1 MDTSTKATMMNMEE
15 VRHEPVDQ
23 HCRSVMGV
31 KLKSA
36 LILLFVV
43 TLLLE
48 CANLTLT
55 TKCETHLDASS
66 ALKTLISTTADQSF
80 SLSDLMLKLEQ
91 REESLNTTTLSTS
104 VRVVRSL
111 CTLQREFLL
120 EMSDKRINVCTYQGR
135 VRVDLR
141 QFLNGRATIKGIFFN
156 TKELLSLRKLMPLI
170 KGEVDRQ
177 LTHHPDSITPQ
188 PVSTL
193 CTLRKDFFL
202 EMSDKRVNVCTYQ
215 HRVRVD
221 VRQFLNGFGTR
232 KGIFL
237 STRKLLSLRKLLPLI
252 QDEVDRQTT
261 YDAI

>member
-1 MDTSTKATMMNMEE
+1 MDTSTKTTMMDMEE
-15 VRHEPVDQ
+15 VRHKPVD
-23 HCRSVMGV
+23 RRGRNVMGV
-31 KLKSA
+31 KLKTA

-55 TKCETHLDASS
+55 TKCETHSDASS

-91 REESLNTTTLSTS
+91 REESPNTTTLPTS
-104 VRVVRSL
+104 VRVARSL

-135 VRVDLR
+135 VRVELR

-156 TKELLSLRKLMPLI
+156 TEELLSLRKLIPLI
-170 KGEVDRQ
+170 KREVDRQ
-177 LTHHPDSITPQ
+177 LTHRPDSITPQ
-188 PVSTL
+188 PTSTL
-193 CTLRKDFFL
+193 CSLRKEFFL

-215 HRVRVD
+215 DRVRVD
-221 VRQFLNGFGTR
+221 VRQFLNGFVTR
-232 KGIFL
+232 KGIFFN
-237 STRKLLSLRKLLPLI
+237 TRELLSLRELLPLI

-261 YDAI
+261 YGGI

>member
-1 MDTSTKATMMNMEE
+1 
-15 VRHEPVDQ
+15 
-23 HCRSVMGV
+23 
-31 KLKSA
+31 
-36 LILLFVV
+36 
-43 TLLLE
+43 
-48 CANLTLT
+48 
-55 TKCETHLDASS
+55 
-66 ALKTLISTTADQSF
+66 
-80 SLSDLMLKLEQ
+80 MLKLEQ
-91 REESLNTTTLSTS
+91 REESPNTTTLSTS

-156 TKELLSLRKLMPLI
+156 TKELYLHMLQLIPLI
-170 KGEVDRQ
+170 KREVDRQ

-188 PVSTL
+188 PTSTL
-193 CTLRKDFFL
+193 CTLRKNFFL

-237 STRKLLSLRKLLPLI
+237 NTRELLSLRKLLPLI

-261 YDAI
+261 YGAI